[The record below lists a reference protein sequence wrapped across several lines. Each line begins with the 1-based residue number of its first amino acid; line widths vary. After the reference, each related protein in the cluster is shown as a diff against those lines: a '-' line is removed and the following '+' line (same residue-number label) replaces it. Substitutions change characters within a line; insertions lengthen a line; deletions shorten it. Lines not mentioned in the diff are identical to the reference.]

1 MLYEWIDN
9 KKTNCCDVRAHVV
22 YFSHFVQMQSSRNIT
37 ISPDVSRPAPARG
50 WLALIGSVIDK
61 IGKLEDWEIGK
72 LPGPASLTPQLV
84 REHLVMSDVTQPRDA

>member
-1 MLYEWIDN
+1 MYEWIDN

-37 ISPDVSRPAPARG
+37 ISPDVPRPAPARG

-61 IGKLEDWEIGK
+61 IGKLEDWEIAW
-72 LPGPASLTPQLV
+72 PRLTDTRGQLV
-84 REHLVMSDVTQPRDA
+84 TSIM

>member
-1 MLYEWIDN
+1 MYEWIDN

-61 IGKLEDWEIGK
+61 IGKLEDWEIAWTRLTDTAAGQR
-72 LPGPASLTPQLV
+72 ASCDV
-84 REHLVMSDVTQPRDA
+84 RCHEAS